1 MGKTPWRRKWLLAAV
16 LLAWEIPWTER
27 SLAGHSPWGSLRVG
41 HDSATGA
48 TTHPNPSPSDG
59 TVVGDVSGV
68 WRGGG
73 GRGSALRLR
82 GRRRSQTGTCEGAHF
97 YFFLAASPR
106 RSSPRLRQLSE
117 AGIPAQ
123 KVRNQ
128 REPRPRGWQSQR
140 TPGSS
145 GGGRARPAQRRREE
159 AGMASTF
166 LFTRRLLLLP
176 FLLPLFWA
184 PLGAGE

>member
-1 MGKTPWRRKWLLAAV
+1 MQ
-16 LLAWEIPWTER
+16 
-27 SLAGHSPWGSLRVG
+27 
-41 HDSATGA
+41 
-48 TTHPNPSPSDG
+48 
-59 TVVGDVSGV
+59 
-68 WRGGG
+68 RGRG

-106 RSSPRLRQLSE
+106 RSSPRLRRLSE

-128 REPRPRGWQSQR
+128 QSQR

-166 LFTRRLLLLP
+166 LFTRRLLLLLP